1 MKNHLY
7 IILCCLILMLG
18 CNTRKQFVNQDRFC
32 EFDDNI
38 PKSSFVLTDSMLVL
52 LRKYSQIML
61 IDTKKSQEKVFYRED
76 LDTLVLKLVKN
87 KKTNISK
94 NLYYNL
100 SGVLKI
106 SSFIYGNHSLPI
118 GKANFYNRFGEITKV
133 EDDGFS
139 DKYPICFKEAI
150 RLVERKIGKK
160 DSVFGINKAKRERS
174 LLDTLYHWDVFV
186 REPIKNKK
194 PKTWLYRIN
203 AENGILIDKLK
214 VVSNPS

>member
-1 MKNHLY
+1 
-7 IILCCLILMLG
+7 MLG

-160 DSVFGINKAKRERS
+160 DSVFGIDRAKAIRKN
-174 LLDTLYHWDVFV
+174 DTLYYWNIYVDEVNNKPSRTIWIYDVDAATGRIIKKRRSV
-186 REPIKNKK
+186 RAQG
-194 PKTWLYRIN
+194 W
-203 AENGILIDKLK
+203 
-214 VVSNPS
+214 

>member
-1 MKNHLY
+1 MSVL
-7 IILCCLILMLG
+7 LFVLG
-18 CNTRKQFVNQDRFC
+18 CTTRKQFIKNDIFC
-32 EFDDNI
+32 EFDQTILENEKFFLINELHSTKRDSLNKYGYLDMENSEKYLVRI
-38 PKSSFVLTDSMLVL
+38 FDYRKQDSLITKIVL
-52 LRKYSQIML
+52 
-61 IDTKKSQEKVFYRED
+61 
-76 LDTLVLKLVKN
+76 N
-87 KKTNISK
+87 KKTNIIKTLIYHK
-94 NLYYNL
+94 NDGYLFVSDFTYEI
-100 SGVLKI
+100 GDI
-106 SSFIYGNHSLPI
+106 PI

-133 EDDGFS
+133 EDDEIP

-160 DSVFGINKAKRERS
+160 SFIFNIKREKNKTS
-174 LLDTLYHWDVFV
+174 LHDTLYHWDVFV